1 VAGVGWGAGIGGGS
15 SSLVL
20 SAVTGIVGI
29 SLGALLGEEAVSG
42 EEGMSRI
49 TNCSGSG
56 DPGPSISG
64 EAGVS
69 GTGEVLPRGG
79 VAD

>member
-1 VAGVGWGAGIGGGS
+1 MAGVGWGTGIGGGS

-42 EEGMSRI
+42 EEGMSKI

>member
-1 VAGVGWGAGIGGGS
+1 MGGGS

-29 SLGALLGEEAVSG
+29 SLGPWLGEEAVSG
-42 EEGMSRI
+42 EEGMSKI

-56 DPGPSISG
+56 DPGASTSG

-69 GTGEVLPRGG
+69 GKGEVLP
-79 VAD
+79 

>member
-1 VAGVGWGAGIGGGS
+1 MGGGR

-20 SAVTGIVGI
+20 SAAGTGFVGI
-29 SLGALLGEEAVSG
+29 SLGPWLGEEAVSG
-42 EEGMSRI
+42 EEGTSRI

-56 DPGPSISG
+56 DPGSSMSG

-69 GTGEVLPRGG
+69 GTGEALF
-79 VAD
+79 

>member
-1 VAGVGWGAGIGGGS
+1 MAEDGCGTGIGS

-29 SLGALLGEEAVSG
+29 SLGPLLGEEVVSG

-49 TNCSGSG
+49 TNFSGSG
-56 DPGPSISG
+56 DPGASTSG

-69 GTGEVLPRGG
+69 GTGEVLSCGG

>member
-1 VAGVGWGAGIGGGS
+1 MVDDDCWGTGTGGGN

-29 SLGALLGEEAVSG
+29 SFGALLGEEAVSG
-42 EEGMSRI
+42 EEGTSKI
-49 TNCSGSG
+49 TSCSGSG
-56 DPGPSISG
+56 DPGASTSG

-69 GTGEVLPRGG
+69 GTGEVPP
-79 VAD
+79 

>member
-1 VAGVGWGAGIGGGS
+1 MAEDGWGTGIGGGS

-29 SLGALLGEEAVSG
+29 SLGPLLGEEVVSG

-49 TNCSGSG
+49 TNFSGSG
-56 DPGPSISG
+56 DPGTSTSG

-69 GTGEVLPRGG
+69 GTGEVVSCGG
-79 VAD
+79 LAD

>member
-1 VAGVGWGAGIGGGS
+1 MADDDWGTGIGGGC

-29 SLGALLGEEAVSG
+29 SLGPLLGEETVSG
-42 EEGMSRI
+42 EEGTSKM

-56 DPGPSISG
+56 DPRPSISG

-69 GTGEVLPRGG
+69 GTGEV
-79 VAD
+79 VS